1 MLSKERTIIRKQF
14 IYSIFPLLIFL
25 SMPLGAIAQSLEA
38 ISGPTH
44 GKSGDTLTF
53 VVEARDSDG
62 NPQPEVEVRFGKLPS
77 DDTSELG
84 TYSTTTNID
93 GRAKT
98 TLILENNAIGIYRI
112 SAWRD
117 DDVRLTVIFTVTI
130 DAAPSPRSITATTT
144 TPLPEPP
151 TLSIVSGDGQEG
163 VAGAVLADPF
173 VVEIRDENGKPLR
186 RITVTFTITAGR
198 GAMSV
203 VTSTTDSDGRVASV
217 MTLSSE
223 PGINRVRVSAEGISQ
238 TVVFNAEGT
247 VPPSEP
253 MLSDEE
259 MTTPMPES
267 MVGQDIETP
276 ISTPEPA
283 TSLEFDLSLPT
294 GLNLIHVPLKVR
306 AVDGMA
312 QTIESVADLY
322 AALGGAKTVNFLIT
336 HDPATQEWFGYF
348 GDADRGSIADRAL
361 TAPAG
366 ILASIKTPI
375 SVRLGGDAIGTDG
388 MSAIALHPGLNLV
401 GLPLRD
407 SRVMRVSDLFALEGI
422 GGNVAVIIL
431 TDNGEFKAVGRA
443 GDAGDI
449 PVTGGQGF
457 ILIAQGA
464 AMVSIIG
471 DAWNNPT
478 PTAPAMQ

>member
-62 NPQPEVEVRFGKLPS
+62 NPQPEVEVLFGRSPS
-77 DDTSELG
+77 DETSTLG
-84 TYSTTTNID
+84 IYRATPRVD

-98 TLILENNAIGIYRI
+98 TLILENNAVGIYRV
-112 SAWRD
+112 SAWRAD
-117 DDVRLTVIFTVTI
+117 DANLTVIFTVTI
-130 DAAPSPRSITATTT
+130 DAAPPPRSITATTT
-144 TPLPEPP
+144 TPLPEPT
-151 TLSIVSGDGQEG
+151 TLEIVSGDGQEG

-173 VVEIRDENGKPLR
+173 VVEIRDENGKPLK

-223 PGINRVRVSAEGISQ
+223 PGINRVQVSAEGISQ
-238 TVVFNAEGT
+238 TVIFNAEGT
-247 VPPSEP
+247 APPSEP
-253 MLSDEE
+253 MPSEEE

-306 AVDGMA
+306 VHRRNG
-312 QTIESVADLY
+312 T
-322 AALGGAKTVNFLIT
+322 N
-336 HDPATQEWFGYF
+336 H
-348 GDADRGSIADRAL
+348 R
-361 TAPAG
+361 
-366 ILASIKTPI
+366 
-375 SVRLGGDAIGTDG
+375 IGCR
-388 MSAIALHPGLNLV
+388 
-401 GLPLRD
+401 PLR
-407 SRVMRVSDLFALEGI
+407 
-422 GGNVAVIIL
+422 
-431 TDNGEFKAVGRA
+431 RA
-443 GDAGDI
+443 R
-449 PVTGGQGF
+449 
-457 ILIAQGA
+457 
-464 AMVSIIG
+464 
-471 DAWNNPT
+471 
-478 PTAPAMQ
+478 

>member
-1 MLSKERTIIRKQF
+1 
-14 IYSIFPLLIFL
+14 
-25 SMPLGAIAQSLEA
+25 MPLGAIAQSLEA

-62 NPQPEVEVRFGKLPS
+62 NPQSGVEVLFGRSPS
-77 DDTSELG
+77 DETSTLG
-84 TYSTTTNID
+84 IYRATPRVD

-98 TLILENNAIGIYRI
+98 TLILGNNAVGIYRVT
-112 SAWRD
+112 AWRTD
-117 DDVRLTVIFTVTI
+117 DGNLTVIFNVTI
-130 DAAPSPRSITATTT
+130 DPAPPPRSTTT
-144 TPLPEPP
+144 TTTTESLPEPT
-151 TLSIVSGDGQEG
+151 TLEKISGDNQEG

-173 VVEIRDENGKPLR
+173 VVEVRDEDGDLLK

-223 PGINRVRVSAEGISQ
+223 PGINRVQVSAEGISQ
-238 TVVFNAEGT
+238 MVIFNAEGT
-247 VPPSEP
+247 APPSEP
-253 MLSDEE
+253 MPSEEE

-306 AVDGMA
+306 VIDGMA

-322 AALGGAKTVNFLIT
+322 AALGDAKTVNFLIT
-336 HDPATQEWFGYF
+336 YDPATQAWHGYF

-388 MSAIALHPGLNLV
+388 ASTITLTPGLNLV

-407 SRVMRVSDLFALEGI
+407 SRVTRVSDLFALEGI
-422 GGNVAVIIL
+422 ANNVAAIVV
-431 TDNGEFKAVGRA
+431 TDNGEFKLVGRA

-449 PVTGGQGF
+449 PVTGGQCVHPDRCK
-457 ILIAQGA
+457 GA
-464 AMVSIIG
+464 GTIPIIG
-471 DAWNNPT
+471 DGWT
-478 PTAPAMQ
+478 

>member
-93 GRAKT
+93 GRAKA
-98 TLILENNAIGIYRI
+98 TLILENNATGLYRI

-151 TLSIVSGDGQEG
+151 ILSIVSGDGQEG

-173 VVEIRDENGKPLR
+173 VVELRDENGKPLR

-223 PGINRVRVSAEGISQ
+223 PGINRVQVSAEGISQ
-238 TVVFNAEGT
+238 TVIFNAEGT

-253 MLSDEE
+253 MPSEEE

-306 AVDGMA
+306 VIDGMA

-322 AALGGAKTVNFLIT
+322 AALGDANTVNFLIT
-336 HDPATQEWFGYF
+336 YDPATQAWHGYF

-366 ILASIKTPI
+366 ILASIKTPV
-375 SVRLGGDAIGTDG
+375 SVRLGGDALGTDG
-388 MSAIALHPGLNLV
+388 MSAIALHPGLNLL

-407 SRVMRVSDLFALEGI
+407 SRVTRVSDLFALEGI
-422 GGNVAVIIL
+422 ANNVAVIIL
-431 TDNGEFKAVGRA
+431 TDNGEFKAVGRP
-443 GDAGDI
+443 GDPGDI
-449 PVTGGQGF
+449 EITGGQAF
-457 ILIAQGA
+457 LLFA
-464 AMVSIIG
+464 AEAGTVPIIG
-471 DAWNNPT
+471 DGWDNT
-478 PTAPAMQ
+478 Q

>member
-1 MLSKERTIIRKQF
+1 MLSKERTIIKKQF
-14 IYSIFPLLIFL
+14 IYSIFLICL

-62 NPQPEVEVRFGKLPS
+62 NPQSGVKVLFGISPS
-77 DDTSELG
+77 DDTSDLG
-84 TYSTTTNID
+84 TYSTTTRVG

-98 TLILENNAIGIYRI
+98 TLILENNATGIYRI
-112 SAWRD
+112 SAWRTD
-117 DDVRLTVIFTVTI
+117 NNFTAIFNVTI
-130 DAAPSPRSITATTT
+130 DAAPLPRSITATTT

-163 VAGAVLADPF
+163 VAGTVLADPF
-173 VVEIRDENGKPLR
+173 VVELRDENGKPLR

-203 VTSTTDSDGRVASV
+203 VTSTTDSDGRVASLL
-217 MTLSSE
+217 TLSSE
-223 PGINRVRVSAEGISQ
+223 PGINRVQVSAEGLSQ
-238 TVVFNAEGT
+238 TVIFNAEGT

-253 MLSDEE
+253 MPSEEE

-306 AVDGMA
+306 AIDGMA

-322 AALGGAKTVNFLIT
+322 DVLGGAAVVNFLIT
-336 HDPATQEWFGYF
+336 YDPATQAWRGYF
-348 GDADRGSIADRAL
+348 GSADSGTPTDRIL
-361 TAPAG
+361 TDPAG
-366 ILASIKTPI
+366 ILASIKTPV
-375 SVRLGGDAIGTDG
+375 SVRLAGDALGVDS
-388 MSAIALHPGLNLV
+388 MSAITLTPGLNLL

-407 SRVMRVSDLFALEGI
+407 ARLTRVSDLFALEGI
-422 GGNVAVIIL
+422 GGNVAVITL
-431 TDNGEFKAVGRA
+431 TDNGEFKAVGRP
-443 GDAGDI
+443 GDPGDI
-449 PVTGGQGF
+449 EITGGQAF
-457 ILIAQGA
+457 ILIAAEG
-464 AMVSIIG
+464 AMVPIVG
-471 DAWNNPT
+471 DAWTN
-478 PTAPAMQ
+478 TAADQ

>member
-1 MLSKERTIIRKQF
+1 MLSKERTIIKKQF
-14 IYSIFPLLIFL
+14 IYSIFLICL

-62 NPQPEVEVRFGKLPS
+62 NPQSGVKVLFGISPS
-77 DDTSELG
+77 DDTSDLG
-84 TYSTTTNID
+84 TYSTTTRVG

-98 TLILENNAIGIYRI
+98 TLILENNATGIYRI
-112 SAWRD
+112 SAWRTD
-117 DDVRLTVIFTVTI
+117 NNFTAIFNVTI
-130 DAAPSPRSITATTT
+130 DAAPLPRSITATTT

-223 PGINRVRVSAEGISQ
+223 PGLNRVQVSAEGLSQ
-238 TVVFNAEGT
+238 TVIFNAEGT

-253 MLSDEE
+253 MPSEEE

-306 AVDGMA
+306 AIDGIA

-322 AALGGAKTVNFLIT
+322 DVLGGAAVVNFLIT
-336 HDPATQEWFGYF
+336 YDPATQVWRGYF
-348 GDADRGSIADRAL
+348 GSADSGTPTDRIL
-361 TAPAG
+361 TDPAG
-366 ILASIKTPI
+366 ILASIKTPV
-375 SVRLGGDAIGTDG
+375 SVRLAGDALGVDS
-388 MSAIALHPGLNLV
+388 MSAITLTPGLNLL

-407 SRVMRVSDLFALEGI
+407 ARLTRVSDLFALEGI
-422 GGNVAVIIL
+422 GGNVAVITL
-431 TDNGEFKAVGRA
+431 TDNGEFKAVGRP
-443 GDAGDI
+443 GDPGDI
-449 PVTGGQGF
+449 EITGGQAF
-457 ILIAQGA
+457 ILIAAEG
-464 AMVSIIG
+464 AMVPIVG
-471 DAWNNPT
+471 DAWTN
-478 PTAPAMQ
+478 TAADQ

>member
-1 MLSKERTIIRKQF
+1 
-14 IYSIFPLLIFL
+14 
-25 SMPLGAIAQSLEA
+25 MPLGAIAQSLEA

-93 GRAKT
+93 GRARA
-98 TLILENNAIGIYRI
+98 TLILENNATGLYRI

-117 DDVRLTVIFTVTI
+117 DDVRLTVIFTVTV
-130 DAAPSPRSITATTT
+130 DAAPSPRSITPTTT
-144 TPLPEPP
+144 TIPLPEPP

-163 VAGAVLADPF
+163 VAGTVLADPF
-173 VVEIRDENGKPLR
+173 VVELRDENGKPLR

-203 VTSTTDSDGRVASV
+203 VTSRTDSDGQVASV
-217 MTLSSE
+217 MTLSPE
-223 PGINRVRVSAEGISQ
+223 PGINRVQVSAEGLSQ

-253 MLSDEE
+253 MPSEEE

-283 TSLEFDLSLPT
+283 TSLEFDLALPS
-294 GLNLIHVPLKVR
+294 GFNLIHIPLKVR
-306 AVDGMA
+306 VIDGMA

-322 AALGGAKTVNFLIT
+322 DVLGGAAVVNFLST
-336 HDPATQEWFGYF
+336 YDPATQAWRGYF

-361 TAPAG
+361 TDLAG

-388 MSAIALHPGLNLV
+388 ASTITLTPGLNLV

-422 GGNVAVIIL
+422 ANNVAAIVV
-431 TDNGEFKAVGRA
+431 TDNGEFKLVGRA

-471 DAWNNPT
+471 DGWNNPT